1 MTLQQYLEESISSLL
16 HKLCFEDNFA
26 PVFDSMF
33 DEYEQPSSA
42 TPGTVSYIEKI
53 NRRRRRLGVTP
64 TEKNGALPDD
74 SSQKLTQEWTSHLLS
89 THRQEFERSLSLAL
103 FYQDPAGTDCIPNDN
118 DTEYDQVAAGI
129 MKRQTKGESLKR
141 SLEQSL
147 KNIFGNNACKNIDFD
162 ELTNDVINSMTL
174 RFVQTFSAS
183 TGNAFNVKSLIKDI
197 EHIQQQKQ
205 LLKVHTHQILNKYD
219 NLHAELDKRGYVG
232 IRPCRKLY

>member
-1 MTLQQYLEESISSLL
+1 MTLQKYLEESISSLL
-16 HKLCFEDNFA
+16 HKLCFEDDFA

-89 THRQEFERSLSLAL
+89 AHRPEFERSLSLAL
-103 FYQDPAGTDCIPNDN
+103 FYQNPAGTDCIPNDN
-118 DTEYDQVAAGI
+118 DTEYDLVATEI
-129 MKRQTKGESLKR
+129 MRTKRKGLKQ

-147 KNIFGNNACKNIDFD
+147 KGIFGNNVCKNIDFD

-174 RFVQTFSAS
+174 RFVQTFSAP
-183 TGNAFNVKSLIKDI
+183 TGNAFNVKCLIKDI

-205 LLKVHTHQILNKYD
+205 LLKVHTPQILHKYD